1 VKEKRM
7 SIYRSFLFAPGNHAR
22 RVEKCVSV
30 GADAVILDLED
41 AVANAEKPSTRQVIV
56 AALAQP
62 RRCKGYVRVNALSTE
77 WCYGDLV
84 AVIAR
89 GVDGIVLPKVESA
102 SDLLTVDWLVRS
114 LEKEQGLPEGGIDI
128 MPIVETA
135 VGFSNLAA
143 IARSRTRVKRIA
155 FGAGDFTLDLG
166 ISWSDDENELLPYRT
181 AFVVES
187 RAARLEPPID
197 TVWVKL
203 KDADAFERSAR
214 RARDLGFQ
222 GKMCIHP
229 DQVPVANDV
238 FKPTGAEVAQARR
251 VTAAFAEAEAKGLA
265 SIQVDGRFVDYPI
278 VYLARRVI
286 ARAELIAAAE
296 ALAGLPNRP
305 SGDPN
310 AR

>member
-1 VKEKRM
+1 M
-7 SIYRSFLFAPGNHAR
+7 SIYRTFLFAPGNHAR
-22 RVEKCVSV
+22 RVEKCISV
-30 GADAVILDLED
+30 GSDAVILDLED

-56 AALAQP
+56 AALAQR
-62 RRCKGYVRVNALSTE
+62 RRCKGYVRINALSTE

-181 AFVVES
+181 AFVIES
-187 RAARLEPPID
+187 RAAGLEPPID

-214 RARDLGFQ
+214 HAKDLGFQ

-229 DQVPVANDV
+229 DQVPVVNDV
-238 FKPTGAEVAQARR
+238 FRPTGAEVAQARR

-296 ALAGLPNRP
+296 AARGLPNRSP
-305 SGDPN
+305 GDPDV
-310 AR
+310 R

>member
-1 VKEKRM
+1 M

-30 GADAVILDLED
+30 GSDAVILDLED
-41 AVANAEKPSTRQVIV
+41 AVANAAKPSTRQVIV

-62 RRCKGYVRVNALSTE
+62 RRCKGYVRINALSTE
-77 WCYGDLV
+77 WCYGDLI

-135 VGFSNLAA
+135 AGFSNLAA

-166 ISWSDDENELLPYRT
+166 ITWSDDENELLPYRT

-187 RAARLEPPID
+187 RAAGLEPPID

-203 KDADAFERSAR
+203 KDANAFERSAR

-229 DQVPVANDV
+229 DQVPVVNDV
-238 FKPTGAEVAQARR
+238 FKPTDAEVAQARR

-305 SGDPN
+305 PGDPD